1 MSTLKVTH
9 LQNESNAE
17 PAITITSAGAIG
29 IGTETPRDP
38 VHIFHPTNNVN
49 LLIESGDANSYLAFR
64 DNATTSDTAVYLG
77 AEGND
82 LKFITS
88 GTERFRI
95 DSDGKVFIG
104 STSEHGP
111 SAYNLANAGLSITAA
126 GENVLRVL
134 DSTSYA
140 ADVGGAI
147 LIGGNY
153 RSTGDTQPFVEL
165 KSFKENGTNTNY
177 AYGFRI
183 GTTPNG
189 GSITERL
196 RITSAGNIGIGTDN
210 PTKALHIAQNS
221 DCAIRIDANNS
232 NTNAR
237 TWEIVVGGNA
247 SNNAEMV
254 LRTRQDNGTGGSE
267 CARFT
272 RNGGIKLPSGGG
284 IDFHNYGTGANIDS
298 NLLDDYEEGTWTPQA
313 RDNFSSGNQG
323 SFDLS
328 VGYYT
333 KIGNQVTV
341 WGRFSN
347 VDTSGM
353 TAGFDFCVAGL
364 PFAASSNL
372 TFATGTIHTNFF
384 TFSGQINP
392 RIEGARSS
400 FRIQEC
406 ASGSNN
412 DFVTVSQVSSGTADA
427 FFVLTYF
434 V

>member
-1 MSTLKVTH
+1 MTIINTNSISGINSITAQGASGIEFYDSSGNSVHTVTGDGLTVGTGATISGSTNTIDFRTGNSSVVRIDSSTRLSVGGAGSIDSQFQVVNSSQDTA
-9 LQNESNAE
+9 ESVARFE
-17 PAITITSAGAIG
+17 SAAAGSGFSQSLVHVYKGNGYGGAIG
-29 IGTETPRDP
+29 G
-38 VHIFHPTNNVN
+38 
-49 LLIESGDANSYLAFR
+49 Y
-64 DNATTSDTAVYLG
+64 
-77 AEGND
+77 
-82 LKFITS
+82 
-88 GTERFRI
+88 I
-95 DSDGKVFIG
+95 DQGVG
-104 STSEHGP
+104 H
-111 SAYNLANAGLSITAA
+111 GLSLNTV
-126 GENVLRVL
+126 N
-134 DSTSYA
+134 D
-140 ADVGGAI
+140 
-147 LIGGNY
+147 
-153 RSTGDTQPFVEL
+153 
-165 KSFKENGTNTNY
+165 GTL
-177 AYGFRI
+177 
-183 GTTPNG
+183 
-189 GSITERL
+189 SERL
-196 RITSAGNIGIGTDN
+196 RITSAGNVGINTTAPTDILDINTLPKQDGAISPRAKVRINQFGHILQQNLTVVNNNAGISSYWAFAPRDSGVLDISYSELDANDNTSYDLLTIN
-210 PTKALHIAQNS
+210 PTGNV
-221 DCAIRIDANNS
+221 
-232 NTNAR
+232 
-237 TWEIVVGGNA
+237 EI
-247 SNNAEMV
+247 
-254 LRTRQDNGTGGSE
+254 
-267 CARFT
+267 
-272 RNGGIKLPSGGG
+272 RNGNLVLSTNGSG
-284 IDFHNYGTGANIDS
+284 IDFHNFGSGATVDS
-298 NLLDDYEEGTWTPQA
+298 NLLDDYEEGTWTPEA